1 LDIVTVIRAL
11 AVGLPAGFIAGT
23 FVTLVARTLPERGR
37 LFGRPVCAGQGCG
50 LNWTAS
56 SPSLR
61 KVGLARSC
69 PTCGADPSM
78 SDVVLELGTMVI
90 VAALAVRWSI
100 GPMLAAHLVFAALLM
115 TILAID
121 LRHRQVYLVL
131 GYGGVVLALLLSP
144 VSLSGGP
151 VSAAIGGMIG
161 GLAFGG
167 LYALGRAIY
176 RGGEPLGTGDI
187 TIATLLGVMAGFP
200 GILTAL
206 LVGIMAGGVGAVAVL
221 LAGRSRKAF
230 MPYGP
235 ALCLGGLWVLFST

>member
-1 LDIVTVIRAL
+1 MDVASAAQAL
-11 AVGLPAGFIAGT
+11 ALGLPVGFVAGT
-23 FVTLVARTLPERGR
+23 LVTLVSRVLPERGR
-37 LFGRPVCAGQGCG
+37 LVGRPVCAGQGCG
-50 LNWTAS
+50 LHWSAT
-56 SPSLR
+56 SPTLR
-61 KVGLARSC
+61 MLGLARNC
-69 PTCGADPSM
+69 PTCGAGPAI
-78 SDVVLELGTMVI
+78 SDVVLELGTAAI
-90 VAALAVRWSI
+90 VGALAVRWTI
-100 GPMLAAHLVFAALLM
+100 GPMLMAHLVFATLLM

-131 GYGGVVLALLLSP
+131 GYGGVVLALMLSP
-144 VSLSGGP
+144 VSLSGGL
-151 VSAAIGGMIG
+151 VSAAVGSLIG

-187 TIATLLGVMAGFP
+187 TIATLLGAMAGFP

-206 LVGIMAGGVGAVAVL
+206 LVGIMAGGVGAVAIL

-235 ALCLGGLWVLFST
+235 ALCLGGLWVLFAS

>member
-1 LDIVTVIRAL
+1 MDVMTPIQAL
-11 AVGLPAGFIAGT
+11 AVGLPAGFVAGT
-23 FVTLVARTLPERGR
+23 LVSLVARVLPERGR
-37 LFGRPVCAGQGCG
+37 LIGRPVCSGQGCG
-50 LNWTAS
+50 LDWTAS
-56 SPSLR
+56 SPTLR
-61 KVGLARSC
+61 MLGVARTC
-69 PTCGADPSM
+69 PTCGAGPAT
-78 SDVVLELGTMVI
+78 SDVALELGTAVI
-90 VAALAVRWSI
+90 VGALAVRWSI
-100 GPMLAAHLVFAALLM
+100 GPMLLAHLLFAALLM

-131 GYGGVVLALLLSP
+131 GYGGVVLAWMLSP

-151 VSAAIGGMIG
+151 VSAAVGGMIG

-167 LYALGRAIY
+167 LYALGRALY

-187 TIATLLGVMAGFP
+187 TIAALLGAMAGFP

-206 LVGIMAGGVGAVAVL
+206 LVGILAGGVGAVAIL